1 MLKKYE
7 KEYGLEFSDE
17 IIVFLHLT
25 EEVSEVYPEHDC
37 IVHKP
42 GVRSEEEI
50 PAKLMKGW

>member
-17 IIVFLHLT
+17 IIVFLHVT

-50 PAKLMKGW
+50 PAKLMKG